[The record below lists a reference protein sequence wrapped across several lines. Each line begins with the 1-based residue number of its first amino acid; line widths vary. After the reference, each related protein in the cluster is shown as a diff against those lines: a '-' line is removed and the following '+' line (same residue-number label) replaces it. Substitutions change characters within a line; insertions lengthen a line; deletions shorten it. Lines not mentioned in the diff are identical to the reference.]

1 MVRISFTS
9 FDHLSF
15 TTNLPPTSRL
25 YFHPAQA
32 QEKLEPHEAGDD
44 EKDTWSWWK
53 GRWWDWDSQEKR
65 YIEVEQREKA
75 GSFFVLRDLYFND
88 CRVVHLGSGTNP
100 LLGAAGRMSPSRDHL
115 C

>member
-1 MVRISFTS
+1 MGLGFAGAANCHFTMS
-9 FDHLSF
+9 GRG
-15 TTNLPPTSRL
+15 TTTTSIPAFGL
-25 YFHPAQA
+25 YFASIFP
-32 QEKLEPHEAGDD
+32 G
-44 EKDTWSWWK
+44 
-53 GRWWDWDSQEKR
+53 QEKR